1 MQEKQEIMLF
11 ALNSNPEL
19 AQKIADNLGV
29 KLCDASVKHFS
40 DGEIQININES
51 VRGRDVFVIQSIS
64 DPVNENFMEVMIMID
79 ALRRASAGTINV
91 VIPYYGYA
99 RSDRK
104 ARSREPIT
112 AKLLAN
118 FIQMAG
124 ADRVVAMDLHAGQLQ
139 GFFNIP
145 VDHRCGR
152 RSCAG
157 AP

>member
-124 ADRVVAMDLHAGQLQ
+124 ADRVVAMDLHAGQLEY
-139 GFFNIP
+139 
-145 VDHRCGR
+145 
-152 RSCAG
+152 
-157 AP
+157 

>member
-1 MQEKQEIMLF
+1 
-11 ALNSNPEL
+11 
-19 AQKIADNLGV
+19 
-29 KLCDASVKHFS
+29 
-40 DGEIQININES
+40 
-51 VRGRDVFVIQSIS
+51 
-64 DPVNENFMEVMIMID
+64 MID

-124 ADRVVAMDLHAGQLQ
+124 ADRVGSNGLACWSVTRILQ
-139 GFFNIP
+139 Y
-145 VDHRCGR
+145 
-152 RSCAG
+152 SS
-157 AP
+157 

>member
-11 ALNSNPEL
+11 ALNSNLEL

-79 ALRRASAGTINV
+79 ALRRASAGTIMWLYLTMVMHVLIVRHVLVN
-91 VIPYYGYA
+91 
-99 RSDRK
+99 
-104 ARSREPIT
+104 
-112 AKLLAN
+112 
-118 FIQMAG
+118 
-124 ADRVVAMDLHAGQLQ
+124 QLQ
-139 GFFNIP
+139 L
-145 VDHRCGR
+145 
-152 RSCAG
+152 SY
-157 AP
+157 

>member
-1 MQEKQEIMLF
+1 MQEKQEIILF

-124 ADRVVAMDLHAGQLQ
+124 ADSNGLACWSVTRILQ
-139 GFFNIP
+139 
-145 VDHRCGR
+145 H
-152 RSCAG
+152 SS
-157 AP
+157 

>member
-11 ALNSNPEL
+11 ALNSNLEL

-112 AKLLAN
+112 A
-118 FIQMAG
+118 
-124 ADRVVAMDLHAGQLQ
+124 
-139 GFFNIP
+139 
-145 VDHRCGR
+145 
-152 RSCAG
+152 
-157 AP
+157 